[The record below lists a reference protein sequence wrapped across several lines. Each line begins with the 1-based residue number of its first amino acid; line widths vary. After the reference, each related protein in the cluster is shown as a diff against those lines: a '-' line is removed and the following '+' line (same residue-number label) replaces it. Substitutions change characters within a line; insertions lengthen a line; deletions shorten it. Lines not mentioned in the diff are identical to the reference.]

1 MDHLELHGES
11 GTSELREQMHFR
23 QKEISVAETCST
35 NNKEFVK
42 AVILGR
48 RRISQKI
55 GKKCCTNRLKKLHDV
70 KWEININVA
79 ETCSKN
85 NIEFINPII
94 Q

>member
-42 AVILGR
+42 AVILR
-48 RRISQKI
+48 KATYKSE
-55 GKKCCTNRLKKLHDV
+55 NREKVLH
-70 KWEININVA
+70 E
-79 ETCSKN
+79 
-85 NIEFINPII
+85 
-94 Q
+94 